1 MVIKHFM
8 KLYNKE
14 HEIIDELYLFSDIS
28 YTKTLNGIGK
38 MEFKIPIRYLSE
50 KEIELILGQHIELY
64 MIVKGVEHLLW
75 FGVVNSPAPSSN
87 DINCLCLGYA
97 CLLQNRNFTEIELN
111 EDNEWKKTYYSK
123 KYGDLIFSLIN
134 YINTINFTG
143 IQTGILKETVLET
156 DRVIN
161 WNDDLYD
168 KIQEFIEDSN
178 CYFTIDK
185 DRKFNFYNE
194 IGEDKSEYYEI
205 NDYNIIGSWDYS
217 IDQTEIFNV
226 VNARV
231 VYKEGDI
238 TTVLMS
244 SKKDDESIKLYGY
257 REKALSVNNVKLQE
271 TLDKQVEEEL
281 NRYKEPLI
289 SCNCEIGI
297 NDTFN
302 IFDIDVGDYIKLN
315 SEVNN
320 INVKIRVLEYKVD
333 LKKNTVKISLGN
345 AIFRENKPK
354 IYRY

>member
-1 MVIKHFM
+1 MEEN
-8 KLYNKE
+8 L
-14 HEIIDELYLFSDIS
+14 LF
-28 YTKTLNGIGK
+28 
-38 MEFKIPIRYLSE
+38 
-50 KEIELILGQHIELY
+50 
-64 MIVKGVEHLLW
+64 
-75 FGVVNSPAPSSN
+75 
-87 DINCLCLGYA
+87 
-97 CLLQNRNFTEIELN
+97 
-111 EDNEWKKTYYSK
+111 
-123 KYGDLIFSLIN
+123 
-134 YINTINFTG
+134 
-143 IQTGILKETVLET
+143 
-156 DRVIN
+156 
-161 WNDDLYD
+161 LYD

-194 IGEDKSEYYEI
+194 IGRDKSEYYEI

-226 VNARV
+226 INARV
-231 VYKEGDI
+231 VYKEGDV

-257 REKALSVNNVKLQE
+257 REKALSVNDIKLQE

-281 NRYKEPLI
+281 SRYKEPLV
-289 SCNCEIGI
+289 SCNCEIAI

-302 IFDIDVGDYIKLN
+302 IFDIEPGDYIKLN

-320 INVKIRVLEYKVD
+320 INVKIRVLEYTVN
-333 LKKNTVKISLGN
+333 LKTNTVKISLGN